1 MVNNKGQLCAG
12 VFEVDITPQMGVQIG
27 GDVGKHRGVERVDD
41 PLFARVM
48 ILEAGGVK
56 IGLVSL
62 DLLIAVDP
70 YIKIIRQRVQR
81 ETGIA
86 PEALMIH
93 TTHSHGAPSIGGLV
107 AQRGFPLIT
116 PDIQWLCGDEEYDSW
131 VVEKIIDA
139 IIQANARLVPVTIGW
154 GSGLESRVAFNRRFV
169 MRDGSTR
176 THPPMDTNIL
186 HVEGP
191 MDPEVGV
198 VAVKSAQ
205 GTILGMLLN
214 HTCHPT
220 HGYADWYVT
229 AGWPGVWA
237 AKVKE
242 KFGPQCVPLVF
253 TGFAGNI
260 HHHHHLDATHD
271 SSPRRIGTLLAEDTA
286 QIIGKINFQNNLD
299 IDYRDRKIKIPFRP
313 IPPNVLREA
322 KQLLA
327 EYPTPIWKPNERENI
342 EWRWV
347 YAVSR
352 VGLHE
357 IQEKNPFQE
366 CEVQVLRIGT
376 MGFVGVPGE
385 PFVEG
390 QLKIKLKSPFYP
402 TYASGNCNAHVGYI
416 PTKRA
421 LEAGGYETEIG
432 NWSKLAPEAL
442 DQIADTAI
450 DLLKEMK

>member
-1 MVNNKGQLCAG
+1 MVNNAGQLCAG
-12 VFEVDITPQMGVQIG
+12 VFEVDITPGMGVQIA
-27 GDVGKHRGVERVDD
+27 GDIGKHRGVVRVDD

-48 ILEAGGVK
+48 ILEAGEVK

-62 DLLIAVDP
+62 DLLIAVEP
-70 YIKIIRQRVQR
+70 YITMIRRRVQR

-86 PEALMIH
+86 PEALLIH
-93 TTHSHGAPSIGGLV
+93 TTHSHGAPGIGGLV

-116 PDIQWLCGDEEYDSW
+116 PDLAWLCGDEGYEHW
-131 VVEKIIDA
+131 VVEKIADA
-139 IIQANARLVPVTIGW
+139 VKQANARLQPVTIGW
-154 GSGLESRVAFNRRFV
+154 GSGLEARVAFNRRFV
-169 MRDGSTR
+169 MRDGTVH
-176 THPPMDTNIL
+176 THPQTTNIL

-198 VAVKSAQ
+198 VAVKSTE

-237 AKVKE
+237 TKVKE
-242 KFGPQCVPLVF
+242 ILGPQCVPLVF

-260 HHHHHLDATHD
+260 HHHHHLDPTHD
-271 SSPRRIGTLLAEDTA
+271 STSGRLGTLLAEDTV
-286 QIIGKINFQNNLD
+286 QIMDKISFQNNLD
-299 IDYRDRKIKIPFRP
+299 IDYRDRKLNIPFRP
-313 IPPNVLREA
+313 VPPDVLQEA

-327 EYPTPIWKPNERENI
+327 DHPTPIWKPNERENI

-357 IQEKNPFQE
+357 IQQKNPFQE
-366 CEVQVLRIGT
+366 CEVQVFRIGS

-416 PTKRA
+416 PTPRA
-421 LEAGGYETEIG
+421 LEAGGYETRIG

-442 DQIADTAI
+442 DTIADNAI
-450 DLLKEMK
+450 DMLKEMKK